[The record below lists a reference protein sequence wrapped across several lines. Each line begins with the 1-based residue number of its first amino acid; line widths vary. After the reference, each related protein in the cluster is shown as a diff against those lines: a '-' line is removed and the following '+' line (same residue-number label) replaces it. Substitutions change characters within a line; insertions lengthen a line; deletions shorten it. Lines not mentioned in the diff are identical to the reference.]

1 VTDATGTASVTYT
14 AGSVSSPQN
23 GVTVTV
29 KVTDVG
35 GVPLPPTHAVTDAAT
50 LTVSGQALLVRLGT
64 DNLIQPVPPLDKK
77 TWAAIVTDAAGNAI
91 QGAVVQFALR
101 PGHYRKGFWFV
112 SGGRW
117 IQQITSVPDCKNED
131 INFNG
136 ILDPGG
142 VGLGEDFNS
151 SGALEPGGV
160 ATVNPTGTT
169 DASGV
174 ALAVITY
181 PKDHAFW
188 TEVQLE
194 ARTGVTSNDP
204 PTVATFFLE
213 GLASDYLDPNVS
225 PPGQLSPYG
234 VSANCGDTL

>member
-1 VTDATGTASVTYT
+1 
-14 AGSVSSPQN
+14 
-23 GVTVTV
+23 
-29 KVTDVG
+29 VTDVG
-35 GVPLPPTHAVTDAAT
+35 GVPLPPAPAVTDTAT
-50 LTVSGQALLVRLGT
+50 LTVSGQSLLVRLGT

-117 IQQITSVPDCKNED
+117 IQQITSVPDCNNED
-131 INFNG
+131 VNFNA
-136 ILDPGG
+136 ILDPG
-142 VGLGEDFNS
+142 EDFNNN
-151 SGALEPGGV
+151 GRLEPGGV

-188 TEVQLE
+188 TEITLE

-204 PTVATFFLE
+204 PTFATFFLE